1 MDIKEKCAPTDQDDP
16 GLFKESYVDSTKYDC
31 GNHLSQSV
39 QLYTLTNE

>member
-1 MDIKEKCAPTDQDDP
+1 MDIKEKCAPTDRDDP

-39 QLYTLTNE
+39 HLYTLTNE